1 MAELHASA
9 ALIQGQTRAEFAF
22 SLPCAPLS
30 RQQWLVLS
38 DLLCVLALPMT
49 GSVVMQ
55 SSENLGRNLWFYGL
69 LALFTVL
76 LTASHGG
83 YQERA
88 RQPAGIAANSFLATS
103 IAMLALALLLG
114 HPHILTRAWT
124 AADLA
129 VTPLLLI
136 GTRALLTA
144 HLAGDDP
151 AQARRGTLIVC
162 YDHCPRDLPRALAEK
177 RISRN
182 VAGVLYLSQ
191 LHELGNWHHWPEL
204 PNFQSLLQ
212 LIHERDIQDVVFIH
226 HPELESF
233 SAKLHQEL
241 LAELLAFPARIWM
254 AFDLAANLPEVLKSR
269 SGACKLMPIATAEL
283 ITSANP
289 AKRLFD
295 ILGATIL
302 LTLAA
307 PLLLVL
313 AVAVR
318 LSSEGPILFR
328 QTRIGAQGRRI
339 TMLKFRTMTH
349 EPDRP
354 FAQARK
360 TDKRVT
366 RIGRILRRL
375 SLDEL
380 PQLINVVR
388 GDMSLVGPRPHAP
401 ETQVEGLS
409 FETALR
415 LYRLRHRVKPGM
427 TGLAQIRGQRG
438 ATPAIAA
445 LEQRLGS
452 DLEYIQNWSLW
463 LDLGILLRTL
473 PAVLSKK
480 NAY

>member
-1 MAELHASA
+1 MAELHAPA
-9 ALIQGQTRAEFAF
+9 ALIPDPTRADYAISF
-22 SLPCAPLS
+22 PCAQLS
-30 RQQWLVLS
+30 RQQLLVLS
-38 DLLCVLALPMT
+38 DLLCVLVLPLT
-49 GSVVMQ
+49 GSALMQ
-55 SSENLGRNLWFYGL
+55 SSENLNRNLWFYGL
-69 LALFTVL
+69 LTLFTVL

-83 YQERA
+83 YRERA

-103 IAMLALALLLG
+103 FAMLALALLLG

-129 VTPLLLI
+129 VTPLLLV
-136 GTRALLTA
+136 GTRSLLTA
-144 HLAGDDP
+144 HLAADDP
-151 AQARRGTLIVC
+151 AQTGRGTLIVS

-191 LHELGNWHHWPEL
+191 LHELGNWHRWPEL
-204 PNFQSLLQ
+204 PDFPSLLQ
-212 LIHERDIQDVVFIH
+212 LIYERDIQDVVFIH

-254 AFDLAANLPEVLKSR
+254 AFDLADNLPDVLKFR
-269 SGACKLMPIATAEL
+269 SGACKLIPISTEEL

-289 AKRLFD
+289 AKRLLD
-295 ILGATIL
+295 LLGGAAL
-302 LTLAA
+302 LALSA
-307 PLLLVL
+307 PLLLAL

-328 QTRIGAQGRRI
+328 QTRIGAHGRRFS
-339 TMLKFRTMTH
+339 MLKFRTMIH

-354 FAQARK
+354 FAQASPR
-360 TDKRVT
+360 DRRVT

-380 PQLINVVR
+380 PQLINVVL

-452 DLEYIQNWSLW
+452 DLEYIQNWSLR

>member
-9 ALIQGQTRAEFAF
+9 ALIRGQIRADYAISF
-22 SLPCAPLS
+22 PCAPLS
-30 RQQWLVLS
+30 RQQLLALS
-38 DLLCVLALPMT
+38 DLLCVLALPLT

-88 RQPAGIAANSFLATS
+88 IQPTGIAANSFLATS
-103 IAMLALALLLG
+103 IAVLALALLLG

-144 HLAGDDP
+144 HLAADDP
-151 AQARRGTLIVC
+151 AQTGRGTLIVC

-191 LHELGNWHHWPEL
+191 LHELGNWHRWPAL
-204 PNFQSLLQ
+204 PDFQSLLQ

-233 SAKLHQEL
+233 SAELHQEL

-269 SGACKLMPIATAEL
+269 SGACKLMPIATGEL

-289 AKRLFD
+289 AKRLLD
-295 ILGATIL
+295 LLGGAAL
-302 LTLAA
+302 LTLSA
-307 PLLLVL
+307 PLLLAL

-318 LSSEGPILFR
+318 LSGEGPVLFR
-328 QTRIGAQGRRI
+328 QTRIGAHGRRFSL
-339 TMLKFRTMTH
+339 LKFRTMTH

-354 FAQARK
+354 FAQASQR
-360 TDKRVT
+360 DLRVT

-388 GDMSLVGPRPHAP
+388 GNMSLVGPRPHAP

-473 PAVLSKK
+473 PAVLSQK